1 MSNRSR
7 NFLIG
12 IGVAI
17 LMVFVVAGAAILAYN
32 AGRNS
37 VTLLNDARPEES
49 QDQAAVSVE
58 YGEITVVPQV
68 GEEEGGASAT
78 PEAEPTVAVEPT
90 RTAVSNEAA
99 EPAEQETEPTPAPTP
114 AGPTQPEEV
123 QEAGATGDPA
133 SESGPREPVELDEG
147 DLDLLIEVWEIIDE
161 EFDGNLPL
169 DENVTYSAIAGSL
182 ELLDDT
188 YTRFVTP
195 NIAAQ
200 MREQLRGS
208 FEGIGAFVDLDPD
221 GYLVIVRSIEDQ
233 PADRAGLLSGDLITH
248 VNGESVLGKSLDE
261 ITAEIKGPQGTTVTL
276 TIVRESLPE
285 PFELT
290 VTRERIEIPIVTS
303 EMLEDNIAYV
313 RLTGFSGNASQ
324 QLESELEELLDQEP
338 QALIF
343 DLRDNP
349 GGFLS
354 QSVQVADLF
363 LGEGV
368 VLYERDGRELE
379 EVFESEDGDL
389 AEEIEL
395 IVLVNAGSASAS
407 EIVAG
412 AVKDRGRGT
421 LVGETTFGK
430 GSVQKTHT
438 LSDGSELRV
447 TIARWYTPND
457 RSIDVEGVAPDIQ
470 VDTPEEFG
478 GDADTQ
484 LQRAIRLILEGQ

>member
-1 MSNRSR
+1 
-7 NFLIG
+7 
-12 IGVAI
+12 
-17 LMVFVVAGAAILAYN
+17 
-32 AGRNS
+32 
-37 VTLLNDARPEES
+37 
-49 QDQAAVSVE
+49 
-58 YGEITVVPQV
+58 
-68 GEEEGGASAT
+68 
-78 PEAEPTVAVEPT
+78 
-90 RTAVSNEAA
+90 
-99 EPAEQETEPTPAPTP
+99 
-114 AGPTQPEEV
+114 
-123 QEAGATGDPA
+123 
-133 SESGPREPVELDEG
+133 
-147 DLDLLIEVWEIIDE
+147 
-161 EFDGNLPL
+161 
-169 DENVTYSAIAGSL
+169 
-182 ELLDDT
+182 
-188 YTRFVTP
+188 
-195 NIAAQ
+195 
-200 MREQLRGS
+200 
-208 FEGIGAFVDLDPD
+208 
-221 GYLVIVRSIEDQ
+221 
-233 PADRAGLLSGDLITH
+233 
-248 VNGESVLGKSLDE
+248 
-261 ITAEIKGPQGTTVTL
+261 
-276 TIVRESLPE
+276 
-285 PFELT
+285 
-290 VTRERIEIPIVTS
+290 
-303 EMLEDNIAYV
+303 MLEDNIAYV